1 MSDSLVV
8 DDINQAYTE
17 LSRRGLTPVSFA
29 ENRQKTKIISESL
42 KGMLQELGRSSHAHP
57 KRASKRELPFFTSQ
71 LAILLETGTPLAASL
86 QAIERQITCP
96 HWRILVSQLRQHVEE
111 GTSLAAAVEMYPQ
124 VFDPVYSS
132 MISAGETSG
141 NLAEILSRLADLS
154 RQADRIRSKI
164 ISAMIYPLLL
174 TVITT
179 SVLGVLVFFV
189 LPRFEGIFAE
199 MKVTLPQST
208 KGLLALSR
216 FLRQHVIFAMG
227 TFVSTLTVIFYW
239 LRSKHGR
246 RFVAGNKLKLPIF
259 GPLIVAVI
267 NARVFRLLS
276 LLIESNVPLLQSLEL
291 TAKST
296 KNYLYAELLNRVHEN
311 VLNGRTMNEI
321 LLQSKIIPASIA
333 QMIHTGE
340 QNGQVGK
347 IMTMLADYLDD
358 QNETKIST
366 LTSIME
372 PLILIVMGMVVGT
385 IAISLVLPMFDLSRI
400 SG

>member
-8 DDINQAYTE
+8 DDVTQACAE
-17 LSRRGLTPVSFA
+17 LSRRGLTPVSIA
-29 ENRQKTKIISESL
+29 ENKDKTKVISKRL
-42 KGMLQELGRSSHAHP
+42 KGLLQGLGRSSHVNP

-71 LAILLETGTPLAASL
+71 LAILLETGTPVAASL
-86 QAIERQITCP
+86 EAIERQITCP

-111 GTSLAAAVEMYPQ
+111 GDTLASAVEMHPQ

-132 MISAGETSG
+132 MISAGEASG
-141 NLAEILSRLADLS
+141 NLAEILSRLAELS
-154 RQADRIRSKI
+154 RQADRIHNKI
-164 ISAMIYPLLL
+164 ISAMIYPMLL

-179 SVLGVLVFFV
+179 AVLGVLVFFV
-189 LPRFEGIFAE
+189 LPRFEAIFAE
-199 MKVTLPQST
+199 MKVKLPEST

-216 FLRQHVIFAMG
+216 ILRQHSIIAIIAVISIITA
-227 TFVSTLTVIFYW
+227 IIYW

-276 LLIESNVPLLQSLEL
+276 LLIESNVPLLRSLEL

-296 KNYLYAELLNRVHEN
+296 KNYLYAELLNRIHEN
-311 VLNGRTMNEI
+311 VLNGRSMNEVM
-321 LLQSKIIPASIA
+321 LQSKIIPASIA

-340 QNGQVGK
+340 ENGQVGK

-372 PLILIVMGMVVGT
+372 PLILIFMGIVIGT
-385 IAISLVLPMFDLSRI
+385 TAISLVLPMFDLSRI